1 MKLAAI
7 EAMWHTEPAPAG
19 LSLFGIPDM
28 EAHETHWEVKVPY
41 VLGLIST
48 RSLTGEVTGINEL
61 VLKADERIRSGIVAY
76 DAVEKLKVNRTD
88 MAAREQFE
96 RHKADLGYAMLLKR
110 HVADPRAATDQQ
122 IMLAAKDT
130 IPNVPLMFW
139 LFRIM
144 AGLGF
149 FFIGFFALAFYC
161 ASACQ
166 FSKRWFLKIA
176 VAIMP
181 LPWIAIEFGW
191 MLAEIGR
198 QPWAVEGVLP
208 TFLAASSLTVS
219 QIWTTII
226 GFTLLYGALA
236 VIEVRLM
243 IATIRKGPVEHH
255 EPEEVRGQA
264 GYAPLPAE

>member
-1 MKLAAI
+1 M
-7 EAMWHTEPAPAG
+7 
-19 LSLFGIPDM
+19 
-28 EAHETHWEVKVPY
+28 
-41 VLGLIST
+41 
-48 RSLTGEVTGINEL
+48 GINEL

-76 DAVEKLKVNRTD
+76 DAVETLKVDRTNL
-88 MAAREQFE
+88 AAREQFE

-122 IMLAAKDT
+122 ILTAAKDT
-130 IPNVPLMFW
+130 IPNVPVMFW
-139 LFRIM
+139 LFRFM

-161 ASACQ
+161 ASACK
-166 FSKRWFLKIA
+166 FSKPWFLRIA
-176 VAIMP
+176 VAIIP

-208 TFLAASSLTVS
+208 TFLAASSLS
-219 QIWTTII
+219 LGQIWTTII

-255 EPEEVRGQA
+255 DPEGLTGNA

>member
-1 MKLAAI
+1 MTEHPTPDPVRLAFADKYDDAHAEYYYRKHRNGLWTHKPGPDPI
-7 EAMWHTEPAPAG
+7 TQVDNAG
-19 LSLFGIPDM
+19 QPI
-28 EAHETHWEVKVPY
+28 
-41 VLGLIST
+41 
-48 RSLTGEVTGINEL
+48 
-61 VLKADERIRSGIVAY
+61 
-76 DAVEKLKVNRTD
+76 
-88 MAAREQFE
+88 
-96 RHKADLGYAMLLKR
+96 
-110 HVADPRAATDQQ
+110 ADPRTATNQQ

-149 FFIGFFALAFYC
+149 LFIGFFALAFYC
-161 ASACQ
+161 ASACK
-166 FSKRWFLKIA
+166 FSKRGFLKIA

-181 LPWIAIEFGW
+181 LPWFAIEFGW

-226 GFTLLYGALA
+226 GFTLLYGTLA

-255 EPEEVRGQA
+255 EPETSLSQA